1 MHSAN
6 EARLETADV
15 WFMQNSMTVCKL
27 AIFLKSV
34 KLYDEWEKS
43 LSSDHLL
50 RRWSL
55 FRHHA
60 SSSAI
65 SGISWRRIW
74 RTADHLLGNHHL
86 VTSNLRFLP
95 QGIPTTPSVSQCRI
109 SVLSY
114 KVQVWSLPQIFVKLG
129 SIFLLS
135 RRLSFHPT
143 KLHWNDSASGEMTL
157 IGTVEK
163 WTLISNVS
171 APQIVSR
178 LAGSEAKACKNA
190 GFRHNIALFKKTE
203 VLKLPSA
210 IYVNLS

>member
-1 MHSAN
+1 MPTYFYTIEPSHCASALHFVMHSAN
-6 EARLETADV
+6 EPRLESVDV

-74 RTADHLLGNHHL
+74 RTESSVGQSPLGD
-86 VTSNLRFLP
+86 
-95 QGIPTTPSVSQCRI
+95 
-109 SVLSY
+109 
-114 KVQVWSLPQIFVKLG
+114 VK
-129 SIFLLS
+129 SPF
-135 RRLSFHPT
+135 
-143 KLHWNDSASGEMTL
+143 
-157 IGTVEK
+157 
-163 WTLISNVS
+163 
-171 APQIVSR
+171 
-178 LAGSEAKACKNA
+178 
-190 GFRHNIALFKKTE
+190 
-203 VLKLPSA
+203 PSA
-210 IYVNLS
+210 RHSDDALCLAVQDQRLVLQSSGMVTAANFRQVRVHFSTVTKSVISADTVILQDKITLKWQCQVKWPSFWQ